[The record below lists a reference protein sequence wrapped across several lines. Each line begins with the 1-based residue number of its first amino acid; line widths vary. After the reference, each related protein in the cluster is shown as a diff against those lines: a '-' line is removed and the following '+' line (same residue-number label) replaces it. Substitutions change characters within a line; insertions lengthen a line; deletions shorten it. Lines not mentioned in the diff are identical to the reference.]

1 GLEHGLIELAK
12 LRASQIN
19 GCAHCIDMHTKELR
33 ADGESEQRLYL
44 LAAWRESPFYSE
56 RERAAL
62 AWTEALTLVT
72 DGHMPD
78 DVYETA
84 HAQFSEEE
92 LVHLSVAV
100 VAINGANR
108 LNIAFRRVPGAYR
121 AQVPAAE
128 CWPPAVPLAP
138 APARASP
145 PRGCRRIARRNGPPA
160 APAPTSCRSRT
171 TVTPISAGTTHSAG

>member
-1 GLEHGLIELAK
+1 MGELHAFLRTCGLEHSLLELVK

-44 LAAWRESPFYSE
+44 LNAWEESPFYSD

-72 DGHMPD
+72 EGHVPD
-78 DVYETA
+78 EAYELA
-84 HAQFSEEE
+84 RAQFSEQE
-92 LVHLSVAV
+92 LANLTFAI

-108 LNIAFRRVPGAYR
+108 INIAFRTVPGSYQVR
-121 AQVPAAE
+121 ARQAAE
-128 CWPPAVPLAP
+128 
-138 APARASP
+138 
-145 PRGCRRIARRNGPPA
+145 
-160 APAPTSCRSRT
+160 
-171 TVTPISAGTTHSAG
+171 